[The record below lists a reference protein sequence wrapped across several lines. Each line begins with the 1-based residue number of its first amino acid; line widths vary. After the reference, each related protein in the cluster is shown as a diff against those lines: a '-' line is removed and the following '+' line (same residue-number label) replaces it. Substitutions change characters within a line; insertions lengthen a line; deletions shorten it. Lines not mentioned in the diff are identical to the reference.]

1 MLFVTVGTHN
11 QGFERLVKK
20 VDEIAPK
27 LDQEIIIQ
35 TGHTEYKPKNCKYKA
50 FFTQREFEKMCREAS
65 VVITHGGIGSIITP
79 LKMCKPVI
87 VVPRLKQYNEH
98 TDDHQLQITKELEVQ
113 KKIIAVYNIENL
125 IVAIKKAK
133 QAKVKKFEKN
143 KKIPTLIENFIRNYE
158 NRYNFKQ
165 MP

>member
-20 VDEIAPK
+20 IDEIAPK

-35 TGHTEYKPKNCKYKA
+35 KGRTEYKPKNCKYKA
-50 FFTQREFEKMCREAS
+50 FFPQVGFEKMCRKAS

-79 LKMCKPVI
+79 LKMGKPVI

-98 TDDHQLQITKELEVQ
+98 TDDHQLQITKELESQ
-113 KKIIAVYNIENL
+113 KKILAVYDIANL
-125 IVAIKKAK
+125 MGAIKKAK
-133 QAKVKKFEKN
+133 QSKVKNFEKN
-143 KKIPTLIENFIRNYE
+143 GKIPTLIENFIRSYE